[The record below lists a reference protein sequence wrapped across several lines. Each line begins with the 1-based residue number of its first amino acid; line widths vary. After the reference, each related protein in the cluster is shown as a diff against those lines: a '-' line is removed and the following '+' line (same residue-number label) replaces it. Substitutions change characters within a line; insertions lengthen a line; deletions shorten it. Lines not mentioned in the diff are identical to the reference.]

1 MGGYGSGSGGMGGY
15 GSGSGGMGGGMGGGY
30 GMGRCCKKKYVEGA
44 SNPDMNGYYVLAE
57 RAEWWKVPSYC
68 SSPCV
73 YVKWSDMN
81 MSDMSGS
88 GSGMGGYGS
97 GMGGYGS
104 GSGMGMDKEMNE
116 GDKMMM
122 MMKLQKYCFQ
132 PSQDTQAMCAADE
145 DMNGSGQQGSGYGS
159 GQQGSGY
166 GSGQQG
172 SGYGSGQ

>member
-1 MGGYGSGSGGMGGY
+1 MD
-15 GSGSGGMGGGMGGGY
+15 
-30 GMGRCCKKKYVEGA
+30 RCCKKKYVDGA

-104 GSGMGMDKEMNE
+104 GMGGYGSGMGGYGSDMGGYGSDMSGSGSGMGGYGSGMGGYGSGSGMGMDKEMNE

-145 DMNGSGQQGSGYGS
+145 GMKMSENATCFHSLINL
-159 GQQGSGY
+159 
-166 GSGQQG
+166 
-172 SGYGSGQ
+172 

>member
-1 MGGYGSGSGGMGGY
+1 MENGYGSGNGGYGGMENEMGTSGYGNGGMGEAMGV
-15 GSGSGGMGGGMGGGY
+15 GME
-30 GMGRCCKKKYVEGA
+30 RCCKKKYVEGA
-44 SNPDMNGYYVLAE
+44 SNSDMNGYYVLAE
-57 RAEWWKVPSYC
+57 RADWWKVPSYC

-81 MSDMSGS
+81 MT
-88 GSGMGGYGS
+88 S

-104 GSGMGMDKEMNE
+104 GSGSGYGSGMGMDGEKND

-145 DMNGSGQQGSGYGS
+145 GTQKCIWHTIFISNSETML
-159 GQQGSGY
+159 
-166 GSGQQG
+166 
-172 SGYGSGQ
+172 

>member
-1 MGGYGSGSGGMGGY
+1 MDLAWEDMDLAWEDMNLAWEDMDLDQGGY
-15 GSGSGGMGGGMGGGY
+15 
-30 GMGRCCKKKYVEGA
+30 
-44 SNPDMNGYYVLAE
+44 
-57 RAEWWKVPSYC
+57 
-68 SSPCV
+68 
-73 YVKWSDMN
+73 
-81 MSDMSGS
+81 

-104 GSGMGMDKEMNE
+104 GSGMGKDKEMNE

-159 GQQGSGY
+159 
-166 GSGQQG
+166 
-172 SGYGSGQ
+172 